1 MATLDDS
8 RHFELSFAYMALEI
22 LILLCLILLNGF
34 FSLSEMAIVSSR
46 KARLK
51 HEADGGSKKHRL
63 ALETAE
69 SPSRF
74 LSTIQVVITLIGT
87 LAGAFGGATI
97 ARSLEDTFAAVPFL
111 ASTAGPVSVAIVVIL
126 TTFVSVILGELVPK
140 NIALS
145 RPEAIAAAVIG
156 PVRFFA
162 FIFSPIARFLSAT
175 TDLIV
180 RFVGAKRSLVPA
192 VTEEEVRVLIAQGA
206 ETGVFE
212 DSEREMVEGVLSLG
226 DRRVTSLMTPRTE
239 VLSIDL
245 LDDTAQA
252 RRLIVENARYAYL
265 PAVDGDL
272 DKVVGMLPVK
282 DCLAAIAK
290 DSFDS
295 PRAFLRPPI
304 FVPESVSALKAFAAL
319 KAGGAKSALILDE
332 YGGVSGLIALSDL
345 VESIVGDMPDA
356 GAGNEDEPDITMR
369 QDGSYLVDGSLTLD
383 RFGDELGLSLERFE
397 DYDTVA
403 GLVLDRMGTIPR
415 AGESCRWEG
424 FVFEVLDMDGN
435 RIDKLLVTR
444 EPEREGRD

>member
-1 MATLDDS
+1 
-8 RHFELSFAYMALEI
+8 MALEL

-34 FSLSEMAIVSSR
+34 FSLAEMAIVSSR

-51 HEADGGSKKHRL
+51 HEADGGSKKYKL

-87 LAGAFGGATI
+87 LAGAFGGATV
-97 ARSLEDTFAAVPFL
+97 ARSLEDSLAAIPFL
-111 ASTAGPVSVAIVVIL
+111 ASTAGPLSVAIVVIL

-156 PVRFFA
+156 PVRLFA
-162 FIFSPIARFLSAT
+162 LVFSPLARFLSAV

-180 RFVGAKRSLVPA
+180 SLLGAKRGQAPA
-192 VTEEEVRVLIAQGA
+192 VTEEEVRVLIAQGT

-212 DSEREMVEGVLSLG
+212 NSEREMVEGVLSLG

-239 VLSIDL
+239 VLYFDL
-245 LDDTAQA
+245 HDGAEEA
-252 RRLIVENARYAYL
+252 RRQVIENARYAYL

-282 DCLAAIAK
+282 ECLAAIAA
-290 DSFDS
+290 DDFAD
-295 PRAFLRPPI
+295 PRSFLRAPV
-304 FVPESVSALKAFAAL
+304 FVPESVSALRAFAAL
-319 KAGGAKSALILDE
+319 KEGGAKSALILDE
-332 YGGVSGLIALSDL
+332 YGGVSGLISLSDI
-345 VESIVGDMPDA
+345 VESVVGDMP
-356 GAGNEDEPDITMR
+356 GAGDEEEPEITRR
-369 QDGSYLVDGSLTLD
+369 QDGSYLIDGSLTLD
-383 RFGDELGLSLERFE
+383 RFGEELGLGLERFE

-415 AGESCRWEG
+415 AGDRCRWED
-424 FVFEVLDMDGN
+424 FIFEVLDMDGN

-444 EPEREGRD
+444 DADKAEKD

>member
-1 MATLDDS
+1 
-8 RHFELSFAYMALEI
+8 MALD
-22 LILLCLILLNGF
+22 LLVLLCLILLNGF

-51 HEADGGSKKHRL
+51 HEADQGKKNYRL

-69 SPSRF
+69 NPSHF

-87 LAGAFGGATI
+87 LAGAFGGATV
-97 ARSLEDTFAAVPFL
+97 ARGLEESIRAVPFL
-111 ASTAGPVSVAIVVIL
+111 ASTAGPLSVAIVVIL

-140 NIALS
+140 TLALS
-145 RPEAIAAAVIG
+145 RPETIAAAVIG
-156 PVRFFA
+156 PVRLFA
-162 FIFSPIARFLSAT
+162 VAFAPLARFLSAVT
-175 TDLIV
+175 ELIV
-180 RFVGAKRSLVPA
+180 FLIGAKRSQEPA

-212 DSEREMVEGVLSLG
+212 KSEREMVEGVLSLG

-239 VLSIDL
+239 VSFIDL
-245 LDDTAQA
+245 LDGPA
-252 RRLIVENARYAYL
+252 RARKHIIENARYAYL

-272 DKVVGMLPVK
+272 DNVIGMLPVK
-282 DCLAAIAK
+282 DCLAAIAA
-290 DSFDS
+290 DGFQD
-295 PRAFLRPPI
+295 PRAFLREPV

-319 KAGGAKSALILDE
+319 KAGAAKSALILDE

-345 VESIVGDMPDA
+345 VESIVGDMPGLGD
-356 GAGNEDEPDITMR
+356 DEEPEITKR

-383 RFGDELGLSLERFE
+383 RFGEELGLALERFE

-415 AGESCRWEG
+415 AGDKCRWED
-424 FVFEVLDMDGN
+424 FLFEVLDMDGN

-444 EPEREGRD
+444 LEGEKPSMKGGARD